1 LAPGR
6 KNAAARAA
14 VAATST
20 VDAIAHGAAM
30 AVDGNAASYWASKLD
45 DVKEPVTFSIDLG
58 ETEILDSMEIDFEF
72 PAKSFAVSLS
82 TDGTHF
88 IESFSTDVN
97 VLKTTRIPLGGK
109 IASKAKLIMHEP
121 HPVYGKFE
129 GHSLY
134 GIKSISLN
142 AQQMKTVVDECAK
155 AAKSSDARDK
165 YFLSYAKGFDPYPA
179 KSLRSEVPLLESAQA
194 SLAATASDL
203 ADALPKLA
211 LCRTGAGFISN
222 ASFAKMHHVSS
233 TRATSAGDSISMKN
247 GIDVEG
253 TQQLISEA
261 RLTIMAARKGLM

>member
-1 LAPGR
+1 
-6 KNAAARAA
+6 
-14 VAATST
+14 
-20 VDAIAHGAAM
+20 
-30 AVDGNAASYWASKLD
+30 
-45 DVKEPVTFSIDLG
+45 
-58 ETEILDSMEIDFEF
+58 
-72 PAKSFAVSLS
+72 
-82 TDGTHF
+82 
-88 IESFSTDVN
+88 
-97 VLKTTRIPLGGK
+97 
-109 IASKAKLIMHEP
+109 MHEP

-165 YFLSYAKGFDPYPA
+165 YFLSYAKEFDPYPA

-211 LCRTGAGFISN
+211 LCRSGAGFISN
-222 ASFAKMHHVSS
+222 ASFAKMHHVSNARS
-233 TRATSAGDSISMKN
+233 TLASPLGDSISMKN